1 MGALYKLQ
9 AKAWFSNWANKM
21 DFIMTFLFLSILGSF
36 IVFSSGISYGDAN
49 EAQLSQMNLMII
61 SSISLM
67 MVASS
72 AINTFG
78 MSFFEM
84 KDSVLL
90 KRIGATNITKME
102 AVVAFILWG
111 MTSMLFILGWM
122 AIIIGI
128 CQIPFIA
135 SATGGILWV
144 QGSTW
149 VGANWAGVLVAII
162 ITMVSFYA
170 IAFFWVSVAGNSM
183 AYQMI
188 ATFYFFLISFL
199 GGAYTPNADI
209 AWMNVISFLSPLG
222 WGTDLMS
229 ASLQGA
235 DVFSFAGYTVPPI
248 MENVIVPGSGGMSYV
263 ELVNEQ
269 IGKPLTEAL
278 NALHIEFDPSIAADL
293 DLITFDEK
301 MAASLTAPFTEVNVS
316 TFNSIGN
323 YVFPVIYGVLA
334 GGFAAKF
341 FKWD

>member
-21 DFIMTFLFLSILGSF
+21 DFIMTLLFLTILGSF
-36 IVFSSGISYGDAN
+36 IVFSSGATYGDPAS
-49 EAQLSQMNLMII
+49 EGQLSQMNLMII

-102 AVVAFILWG
+102 AVGAFILWG

-122 AIIIGI
+122 AIIVGV

-135 SATGGILWV
+135 SATGGVLWV
-144 QGSTW
+144 QPSTW
-149 VGANWAGVLVAII
+149 TGANWAGVLVAII

-170 IAFFWVSVAGNSM
+170 IAFFWVSVAGNAM

-209 AWMNVISFLSPLG
+209 AWMNTISFLSPLG

-235 DVFSFAGYTVPPI
+235 DVFHFTGYSIDPI
-248 MENVIVPGSGGMSYV
+248 IDAPMMLNKVYNEVGHPLDEALTALNIAFDSTDS
-263 ELVNEQ
+263 ELVAQLHAQDFTKEMADSMTVM
-269 IGKPLTEAL
+269 LRETE
-278 NALHIEFDPSIAADL
+278 
-293 DLITFDEK
+293 
-301 MAASLTAPFTEVNVS
+301 VS
-316 TFNSIGN
+316 TFNAIGN
-323 YVFPVIYGVLA
+323 FLLPVTYGVLA